1 MARKICKIV
10 LLSLLLMA
18 VLSPLLQL
26 NSCDRF
32 PVFSDD
38 IEALITYC
46 LCSFGMSLV
55 LTRVLK
61 LIAVLSRAI
70 VPFLLPASLQ
80 EPFVTYEGHA
90 VQCGP
95 ELLLIPL
102 RI

>member
-1 MARKICKIV
+1 MARKICKII

-38 IEALITYC
+38 IEALITHC
-46 LCSFGMSLV
+46 LCSFGMALV
-55 LTRVLK
+55 LTQFLK
-61 LIAVLSRAI
+61 LISVLARAI
-70 VPFLLPASLQ
+70 APYLLPTSFQQLVLAHES
-80 EPFVTYEGHA
+80 PDVR
-90 VQCGP
+90 CGP
-95 ELLLIPL
+95 VLLLIPL